1 MNLNDE
7 QLKEYFDADAFR
19 TWQTNAREA
28 EREELLLKRK
38 EELQGLVR
46 KVIKNELNE
55 FDRKLVELHWYK
67 GISKSAIAEMLG
79 IDRTTVHRHFTKIN
93 ETVYEK
99 LKYAVELIYGGNSE
113 KEIKAITQNSK
124 TLSSHISA
132 DKISGRLKALR
143 ARECLTVEYL
153 SLKTDISQLRL
164 NQIEKR
170 GSIMTMA
177 ELKKLTSFYNV
188 SCNYIIFGTD

>member
-1 MNLNDE
+1 MNLNDDRLRE
-7 QLKEYFDADAFR
+7 HYDAGAFR
-19 TWQTNAREA
+19 AWQANAREA
-28 EREELLLKRK
+28 EKEELLLKRK
-38 EELQGLVR
+38 EELQKLVR
-46 KVIKNELNE
+46 KVIKEELDE

-67 GISKSAIAEMLG
+67 GFSKSAIAGMLG
-79 IDRTTVHRHFTKIN
+79 VDRTTVHRHFTKIN

-99 LKYAVELIYGGNSE
+99 LKYAVELIYGRSGE
-113 KEIKAITQNSK
+113 KEIKAISENSK
-124 TLSSHISA
+124 TLSSHINA
-132 DKISGRLKALR
+132 DKISQRLKALR
-143 ARECLTVEYL
+143 AKECLTVEYL
-153 SLKTDISQLRL
+153 SRKTDISQQRL

>member
-7 QLKEYFDADAFR
+7 SLRGCFDADAYKS
-19 TWQTNAREA
+19 WQANAREA
-28 EREELLLKRK
+28 EKEELLLKRK
-38 EELQGLVR
+38 EDLQRLVR
-46 KVIKNELNE
+46 KVIRNELSE

-67 GISKSAIAEMLG
+67 GLSKSTIAEMMKL
-79 IDRTTVHRHFTKIN
+79 DRTTIHRHFTKIN

-99 LKYAVELIYGGNSE
+99 LKYAVELIYGNNSE
-113 KEIKAITQNSK
+113 KEIRAITENSK
-124 TLSSHISA
+124 TLSSHIHA

-143 ARECLTVEYL
+143 AKKCITVEYL
-153 SLKTDISQLRL
+153 SLKTDISQRRL
-164 NQIEKR
+164 DQIEKR